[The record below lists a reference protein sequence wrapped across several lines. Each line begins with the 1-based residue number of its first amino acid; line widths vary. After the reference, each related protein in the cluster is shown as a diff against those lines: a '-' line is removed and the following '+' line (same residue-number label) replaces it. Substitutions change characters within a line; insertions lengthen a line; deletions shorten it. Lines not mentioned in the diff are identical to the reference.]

1 MQLEISTASVDV
13 VILGRRNSRTI
24 TTVARRQTRTPVWP
38 GAGK

>member
-1 MQLEISTASVDV
+1 MQLEISTGSVDV

-24 TTVARRQTRTPVWP
+24 TAVARCLIGTPVWP